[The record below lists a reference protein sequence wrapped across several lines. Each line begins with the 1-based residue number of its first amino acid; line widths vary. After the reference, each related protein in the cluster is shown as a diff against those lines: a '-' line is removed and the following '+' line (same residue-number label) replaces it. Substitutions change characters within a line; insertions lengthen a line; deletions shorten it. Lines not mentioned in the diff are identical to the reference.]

1 MNKKWNQFLSEGEL
15 SVVGIVMCLN
25 SNDEFLILRRS
36 HIDKRAGQWTMPGG
50 HIDDEDG
57 SIKAGAIR
65 ELYEEAN
72 LSCRASDLIYL
83 GKPRAEPEGRLS
95 KYSYLTQTWQ
105 GEVNVNKP
113 NPHSGEIEHDA
124 YKWASIE
131 QIKRLE
137 NSEIPIYLLEKA
149 LEKVKN
155 ETSI

>member
-1 MNKKWNQFLSEGEL
+1 MNKKWNHFLIEGEL

-36 HIDKRAGQWTMPGG
+36 DIDKRAGQWTMPGG

-57 SIKAGAIR
+57 SIEKGAIR
-65 ELYEEAN
+65 ELEEETG
-72 LSCRASDLIYL
+72 LSCMPGDLLYM
-83 GKPRAEPEGRLS
+83 GEPRD
-95 KYSYLTQTWQ
+95 KKHYYLTQNWT
-105 GEVNVNKP
+105 GEVNVDKP
-113 NPHSGEIEHDA
+113 NPHTGEIEHDA
-124 YKWASIE
+124 YKWASVA